1 MVQYPLSKISLL
13 GRLGLC
19 AGLAL
24 FRRFLSIVIKYKME
38 SNKIRRLQLNKSI
51 WGSLCI
57 TKVQVRYSRVI
68 LCCLCDIFLR
78 FQASDA
84 RYCLLSATNL
94 AISNVATM
102 DCWSQPSEDIHLRLF
117 RPVRFVL
124 WCADETRAWKFI
136 TIHTP
141 YFASVSLAKQPM
153 RLGFLPKLGLDVVVK
168 RLSNN
173 RWTNTAPISG
183 YPCLFPPPC
192 AFSPALVFG
201 RRRRPL

>member
-1 MVQYPLSKISLL
+1 MVQYPLSKIFLL

-24 FRRFLSIVIKYKME
+24 FRRFLSIIIKYKME
-38 SNKIRRLQLNKSI
+38 SNKIIRLQLNKSI

-102 DCWSQPSEDIHLRLF
+102 DWSQPSEDIHLRLF

-153 RLGFLPKLGLDVVVK
+153 RLVSLSELSLDVVV
-168 RLSNN
+168 
-173 RWTNTAPISG
+173 
-183 YPCLFPPPC
+183 
-192 AFSPALVFG
+192 
-201 RRRRPL
+201 